1 MNILCVQLPVF
12 YQDADLSVN
21 IAAICKPV
29 PPSND
34 VIVII
39 KVDGIETD
47 TDVPLPSSGCR
58 DIECI
63 LTRGEEA
70 TNLKTQV
77 CRGTSNSF
85 SMCKRLTVTD
95 HIEVL

>member
-1 MNILCVQLPVF
+1 MNV
-12 YQDADLSVN
+12 
-21 IAAICKPV
+21 AAICKPV

-47 TDVPLPSSGCR
+47 TDVPLPSSGCL

-63 LTRGEEA
+63 LTRGQET
-70 TNLKTQV
+70 TNLKTKV
-77 CRGTSNSF
+77 CKGNSSLNCVHYIVTDQMKRDLFSNSITI
-85 SMCKRLTVTD
+85 SLLSV
-95 HIEVL
+95 